1 MLVYG
6 VILAGGR
13 SSRMGEDKAAL
24 QLDGKSLLARSE
36 ALLQQA
42 GVDVVLVSG
51 RPQLPGGFADVHPNC
66 GPPGAVLS
74 TLQWLRQHHGLD
86 GSLLVFLPVDMP
98 LLEPASVQTLI
109 EASREVAACHYER
122 EVFPC
127 AMKASEALYA
137 HLQEAFQ
144 QGLEPGGRRSMKAI
158 LGWLEA
164 RKLPR
169 DDAMQ
174 QQFLNA
180 NTPEDWVQVQALWE
194 ARVKSA
200 ACNET

>member
-24 QLDGKSLLARSE
+24 QLDGLSLLERCTE
-36 ALLQQA
+36 LLQQA
-42 GVDVVLVSG
+42 GVTQVLLSG
-51 RPQLPGGFADVHPNC
+51 RPQLNGGFSDVYPNC

-74 TLQWLRQHHGLD
+74 TLAWLRQHHGLD

-98 LLEPASVQTLI
+98 LLQLDTLQALI
-109 EASREVAACHYER
+109 EASRDVAACHYEG

-127 AMKASEALYA
+127 SMKATEALNE

-158 LGWLEA
+158 LQWLEA

-169 DDAMQ
+169 PASLES
-174 QQFLNA
+174 QFLNA
-180 NTPEDWVQVQALWE
+180 NTPEDWQRVQALWQLRE
-194 ARVKSA
+194 PSH
-200 ACNET
+200 